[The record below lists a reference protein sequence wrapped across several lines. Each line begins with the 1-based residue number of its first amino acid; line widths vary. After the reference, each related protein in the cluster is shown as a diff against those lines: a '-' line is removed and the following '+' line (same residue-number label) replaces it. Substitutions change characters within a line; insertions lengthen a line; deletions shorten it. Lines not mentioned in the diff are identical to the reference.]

1 MHRNLPNDLQPGV
14 ELLSPNIFFI
24 EQHYEHLE
32 MDKLVQS
39 ATKTFQIDKDG
50 MIIRENQDVPQ

>member
-1 MHRNLPNDLQPGV
+1 MHRNLPNDLQPEV

>member
-1 MHRNLPNDLQPGV
+1 
-14 ELLSPNIFFI
+14 
-24 EQHYEHLE
+24 

>member
-1 MHRNLPNDLQPGV
+1 LFFEVAKLVGTSV
-14 ELLSPNIFFI
+14 SFI

-32 MDKLVQS
+32 MDRLVQS

-50 MIIRENQDVPQ
+50 MIIREKQSGRE